1 MGRPSSVDFLGLV
14 SDCACLRT
22 WKIGES
28 WFLRLVKQRFAQWY
42 NKRQARTGALWEDRF
57 KSVLVEGAGPALSAM
72 AVYIDLNPV
81 RAGIVEDP
89 ADYRWC
95 GNAEAVAGLNSAIRV
110 RCHILTSSRKGT
122 KLVSAIRF
130 RC

>member
-22 WKIGES
+22 WKIGKS
-28 WFLRLVKQRFAQWY
+28 WFLRLVKQRFTQWY
-42 NKRQARTGALWEDRF
+42 NKRQGRTGALWEDRF

-72 AVYIDLNPV
+72 AVYIDLV
-81 RAGIVEDP
+81 
-89 ADYRWC
+89 
-95 GNAEAVAGLNSAIRV
+95 SAIRF

>member
-1 MGRPSSVDFLGLV
+1 MGRRSSVDFLGLV

-22 WKIGES
+22 WKIGKS
-28 WFLRLVKQRFAQWY
+28 WFLRLVKQRFTQWY
-42 NKRQARTGALWEDRF
+42 NKRQGRSGALWEDRF

-81 RAGIVEDP
+81 RAGIVDDP

-95 GNAEAVAGLNSAIRV
+95 VGVLGV
-110 RCHILTSSRKGT
+110 RC
-122 KLVSAIRF
+122 
-130 RC
+130 